1 MAQQNFL
8 IIGNGVTG
16 VTAAMTIRARAPQAE
31 ITIISGE
38 SSYFFSRTAM
48 MYALMGHMEL
58 PQLEPYERS
67 VWKQK
72 KIHLVHDWVTDID
85 ATRGLVSTSS
95 SRSFAFDRLLL
106 ATGSC
111 PRQPDWPGLAEA
123 RSGVVNFVS
132 KQDLEKCEQLIPTTR
147 NATVVGGG
155 LIGVELVECLVHHKV
170 PVRFLVREPHFFHAA
185 LSKAEAAIV
194 ESHLRQHG
202 VDLQTNETIA
212 KVGWNKTG
220 QVSEIET
227 TSGQIH
233 PCDLLGVAIGVE
245 PAVAWLRNVTTP
257 PEIGRGI
264 KVDESFQTS
273 IKSIYAA
280 GDCAE
285 IGMTSLVEQLW
296 YSAKRQ
302 GEAAA
307 KAMLGDKV
315 SYARPIFYNSA
326 KFFEIEFTTVGLAH
340 PGPEDR
346 EYFCSVPGRPVSVRM
361 IEHDG
366 AFAGISLL
374 GSRWR
379 HEMFE
384 RWIAE
389 RRSISFVI
397 ENLQQAQFDV
407 EFGRVPM
414 GQVIAQLQVC
424 LT

>member
-1 MAQQNFL
+1 M
-8 IIGNGVTG
+8 
-16 VTAAMTIRARAPQAE
+16 
-31 ITIISGE
+31 
-38 SSYFFSRTAM
+38 
-48 MYALMGHMEL
+48 
-58 PQLEPYERS
+58 
-67 VWKQK
+67 
-72 KIHLVHDWVTDID
+72 
-85 ATRGLVSTSS
+85 
-95 SRSFAFDRLLL
+95 
-106 ATGSC
+106 
-111 PRQPDWPGLAEA
+111 
-123 RSGVVNFVS
+123 
-132 KQDLEKCEQLIPTTR
+132 
-147 NATVVGGG
+147 VGRR
-155 LIGVELVECLVHHKV
+155 VC
-170 PVRFLVREPHFFHAA
+170 RE
-185 LSKAEAAIV
+185 
-194 ESHLRQHG
+194 
-202 VDLQTNETIA
+202 
-212 KVGWNKTG
+212 
-220 QVSEIET
+220 
-227 TSGQIH
+227 
-233 PCDLLGVAIGVE
+233 
-245 PAVAWLRNVTTP
+245 
-257 PEIGRGI
+257 RGI

-414 GQVIAQLQVC
+414 GQVMAQLQVC

>member
-1 MAQQNFL
+1 MAQQKFL

-38 SSYFFSRTAM
+38 SPYFFSRTAM

-132 KQDLEKCEQLIPTTR
+132 KQDLEKCEQLIPSAR

-185 LSKAEAAIV
+185 LGKGEAAIV
-194 ESHLRQHG
+194 EAHLRHHG
-202 VDLQTNETIA
+202 IDLRTNETVA
-212 KVGWNKTG
+212 RVGLG
-220 QVSEIET
+220 QNAQVAEIET
-227 TSGQIH
+227 STGQNH
-233 PCDLLGVAIGVE
+233 PCDLLGVTIGVE
-245 PAVAWLRNVTTP
+245 PAVSWLRTVSTP
-257 PEIGRGI
+257 PKIGRGI
-264 KVDESFQTS
+264 RVDDSFQTS
-273 IKSIYAA
+273 IPSIYAA

-285 IGMTSLVEQLW
+285 IGSSGFVEQLW

-302 GEAAA
+302 GELVARS
-307 KAMLGDKV
+307 MTGDKV
-315 SYARPIFYNSA
+315 SYARPVFFNSS
-326 KFFEIEFTTVGLAH
+326 KFFDLEFTTVGLPH
-340 PGPEDR
+340 PGAGDR
-346 EYFCSVPGRPVSVRM
+346 EYFSSIPGRPVSVRL
-361 IEHDG
+361 IEHNG

-379 HEMFE
+379 HELFE

-389 RRSISFVI
+389 AQPVSFVI
-397 ENLQQAQFDV
+397 ENLEKAQFDV

-414 GQVIAQLQVC
+414 GEVRAQLKRC